1 MSEFDFD
8 VISTASAPPRRR
20 PPQPV
25 PAAKEAPSAQTK
37 EPSAAK

>member
-25 PAAKEAPSAQTK
+25 PAAKEAPAVQTK
-37 EPSAAK
+37 EPSPAK